1 VGGRPGA
8 DQADLL
14 AATSGQDAWKGQSVM
29 FGRMMVEPIVQ
40 VAPGSDAQAW
50 WPQ

>member
-1 VGGRPGA
+1 MC
-8 DQADLL
+8 DSSL
-14 AATSGQDAWKGQSVM
+14 ALALHGLDAWKGQSVM